1 MNHTNTKISNRKLP
15 PSTDFLSL
23 LKGVS
28 QRLLLEKY
36 KLAKLTS
43 AVELHCGPSDE
54 TQLSN
59 LYQTA
64 GTIHDPPRNRKVTVH
79 QCL

>member
-43 AVELHCGPSDE
+43 AVDGGNFLLLIFVLVWFKLLHR
-54 TQLSN
+54 L
-59 LYQTA
+59 
-64 GTIHDPPRNRKVTVH
+64 
-79 QCL
+79 